1 MLNTKQQEFVDY
13 AVKKFGT
20 NELTVSQLKDANK
33 HFGCKYAPQWLIKN
47 SDYKIGKSLFKL
59 PTENDVVKTTSGET
73 EKVLPTETKNEAA
86 FVVSSLVG
94 DIIPKKDSVF
104 VSFGNYPDLKSI
116 VKSNMFY
123 PVFITGLSGNGKTMG
138 VTQAC
143 AEAKK
148 ELIRVNITI
157 ETDEDDLLGGYRL
170 KDGQTVWQ
178 NGPVIE
184 AMERGAL
191 LLLDEIDLASN
202 KIMCLQPILEGSGI
216 YVKKI
221 NKFVKPKNGFNV
233 IATANTK
240 GQGSDDGKF
249 IGTNVLNEAFLERF
263 PVTFEQEYPPVKVEQ
278 KILDNVMSAY
288 DLKDPKFTEN
298 LVKWADVIRKTF
310 YDGGVDEIIA
320 TRRLVHI
327 INAFAI
333 FKNKLKAVQVCVNR
347 FDDDTKNSF
356 LDLYSKVDA
365 GVNIEDISGNGNDVD
380 PINMEEETAKLG
392 PNAQQIIEGVK
403 KWGQGLKAKG
413 VFSDEDFE
421 EFKVFAATANGINTI
436 NKLRKYYGE
445 QTIPTAPVDVD
456 GAPSNDE
463 LYELVADPKYK
474 TDPAFRRKVEQQF
487 ARAFPG
493 KVDTGEI

>member
-1 MLNTKQQEFVDY
+1 MKVKGQYTMLNTKQQEFVDY

-59 PTENDVVKTTSGET
+59 PTENDSVEVKSSGEA
-73 EKVLPTETKNEAA
+73 EKVLPTKTTNSEAA
-86 FVVSSLVG
+86 YVVSSLVG
-94 DIIPKKDSVF
+94 NIVPQKDPVF

-221 NKFVKPKNGFNV
+221 NKFVKPANGFNV
-233 IATANTK
+233 VATANTK

-263 PVTFEQEYPPVKVEQ
+263 PITFEQKYPTAKIEE
-278 KILDNVMSAY
+278 KILVNTLAKSGK
-288 DLKDPKFTEN
+288 KDADFCKK
-298 LVKWADVIRKTF
+298 LVTWADVIRKTYF
-310 YDGGVDEIIA
+310 DGGVDEIIS

-327 INAFAI
+327 IQAYTIFNQKVKAI
-333 FKNKLKAVQVCVNR
+333 EVCTNR

-356 LDLYSKVDA
+356 MELYTKVDA
-365 GVNIEDISGNGNDVD
+365 GASAEQIAEQQRQADVASQ
-380 PINMEEETAKLG
+380 T
-392 PNAQQIIEGVK
+392 
-403 KWGQGLKAKG
+403 
-413 VFSDEDFE
+413 DEDD
-421 EFKVFAATANGINTI
+421 NSSDDG
-436 NKLRKYYGE
+436 
-445 QTIPTAPVDVD
+445 DV
-456 GAPSNDE
+456 
-463 LYELVADPKYK
+463 
-474 TDPAFRRKVEQQF
+474 
-487 ARAFPG
+487 
-493 KVDTGEI
+493 I